1 MRVRPSASSLFV
13 IGAMVFT
20 AGVGVLAKSAAGAED
35 GAVARARA
43 LPSDATALGFTVV
56 GPPVRGVALLDASR
70 AFRIELGH
78 GPVHGVAA
86 EPMRLAAAR
95 SIVTR
100 ELGRYSS
107 AFLTAIRMRG
117 VVFADELRE
126 GETSIPSL
134 PNVGGLLLLDVA
146 GSESDLVRGFHHEI
160 FHFADLADDGS
171 LAPDPSWEA
180 LNAPGFVYGA
190 GGRSLRGA
198 WAAREPEADGFLT
211 GGFVSPYATSGPE
224 EDKAETF
231 AFAVAKSTQVR
242 ARAAKDAR
250 LRLKLREVAR
260 RIGMLDPETPR
271 LLAIDY

>member
-13 IGAMVFT
+13 IGAMAFT
-20 AGVGVLAKSAAGAED
+20 VGVAILAKSAAGAED
-35 GAVARARA
+35 KVRA
-43 LPSDATALGFTVV
+43 LPSDAAALGFTVV
-56 GPPVRGVALLDASR
+56 DAPIHGVALLDATR

-78 GPVHGVAA
+78 GPVHGVAPEA
-86 EPMRLAAAR
+86 SRLRAAR
-95 SIVTR
+95 AIITR
-100 ELGRYSS
+100 ELSRYPST
-107 AFLTAIRMRG
+107 FVTAIRMRG
-117 VVFADELRE
+117 IVFADDLRE
-126 GETSIPSL
+126 GEVSIPSL

-146 GSESDLVRGFHHEI
+146 GTESELVRGFHHEV

-180 LNAPGFVYGA
+180 LNAPSFAYGA

-198 WAAREPEADGFLT
+198 WAAREPEADGLLS

-231 AFAVAKSTQVR
+231 AFAVARPAQVR
-242 ARAAKDAR
+242 ERSAKDAR
-250 LRLKLREVAR
+250 LASKVHEIAR
-260 RIGMLDPETPR
+260 RVRKLDPDTPR